1 MNAAGSATISG
12 LAVLESPRCVD
23 PQKGPRNV
31 VFDANFSI
39 VEGSETVT
47 MGLLRYFASNEMA
60 NEIQTMAD
68 KPYQKAFIVAN
79 VCHSAIITTTVTYLT
94 TFSFHWQITSL
105 TTPNDINNLM
115 SGFEP
120 SDYAFVGDIYQV
132 CHYFFIPSIR
142 SRLIH
147 FQADSS

>member
-23 PQKGPRNV
+23 PQKGSRNV
-31 VFDANFSI
+31 VFDANFCI
-39 VEGSETVT
+39 VEGSETVA
-47 MGLLRYFASNEMA
+47 MGLLRYFASNEME

-79 VCHSAIITTTVTYLT
+79 VCHSTIVTTTAISLT
-94 TFSFHWQITSL
+94 RNFFQISSL
-105 TTPNDINNLM
+105 TTPNNINTLM

-132 CHYFFIPSIR
+132 RNSFFIPSIP
-142 SRLIH
+142 S
-147 FQADSS
+147 

>member
-1 MNAAGSATISG
+1 MNGAGSATISG
-12 LAVLESPRCVD
+12 LAVLESPQCVD

-31 VFDANFSI
+31 VFDANFCI

-47 MGLLRYFASNEMA
+47 MGLLQYFTLNKMA

-68 KPYQKAFIVAN
+68 KPYQKAFIIAN
-79 VCHSAIITTTVTYLT
+79 VCHTAIITTTATYLT
-94 TFSFHWQITSL
+94 IFSFQITSL

-132 CHYFFIPSIR
+132 CNNFFIPSIP
-142 SRLIH
+142 SQLIH
-147 FQADSS
+147 FEADSS

>member
-12 LAVLESPRCVD
+12 LAVLESPRSVD

-31 VFDANFSI
+31 VFDASFCI

-68 KPYQKAFIVAN
+68 KPYQKAFITAN
-79 VCHSAIITTTVTYLT
+79 VCLSHFLT
-94 TFSFHWQITSL
+94 THLSRISFQITSL
-105 TTPNDINNLM
+105 TTPNNIDKLM

-132 CHYFFIPSIR
+132 CIKSILLSIPSQ
-142 SRLIH
+142 H
-147 FQADSS
+147 KCYQAYSS

>member
-12 LAVLESPRCVD
+12 LAVLESPRCVN

-31 VFDANFSI
+31 VFDANFCI

-79 VCHSAIITTTVTYLT
+79 VCHTTVITTTTTYLT
-94 TFSFHWQITSL
+94 KISFKITSL
-105 TTPNDINNLM
+105 TTPNNINNLM

-120 SDYAFVGDIYQV
+120 SNYAFVGDIYQV
-132 CHYFFIPSIR
+132 RDIFFIPSIP
-142 SRLIH
+142 SQLIL
-147 FQADSS
+147 FEADSSQG

>member
-1 MNAAGSATISG
+1 MNAAGSITISG

-31 VFDANFSI
+31 VFDANFCI

-79 VCHSAIITTTVTYLT
+79 VCHTTVITTTATYLT
-94 TFSFHWQITSL
+94 KISFKITSL
-105 TTPNDINNLM
+105 TTPNNINNLM

-132 CHYFFIPSIR
+132 CDIFFILSIPSQ
-142 SRLIH
+142 LIH
-147 FQADSS
+147 YEADSSRG